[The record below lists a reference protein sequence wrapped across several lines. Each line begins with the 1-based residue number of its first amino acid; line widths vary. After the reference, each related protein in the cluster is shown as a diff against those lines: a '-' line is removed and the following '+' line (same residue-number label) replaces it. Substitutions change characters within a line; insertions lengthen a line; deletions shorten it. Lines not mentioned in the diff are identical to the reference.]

1 MEAVAAVFLN
11 PRAAERAILTLQT
24 RGLDGGRTT
33 LLCPGT
39 TETEAARKV
48 RTDDTEQPGMGG
60 ALGGVVGGALGL
72 ATANFVLPGV
82 GPIIVA
88 GLLAAGAVGAASGAA
103 VGDTLE
109 RWHGTG
115 LPRDELQVYADAL
128 RGGRTV
134 VITGGETRDEVER
147 IREALQ
153 ESGAESVDPAR
164 EDWLVG
170 LRES

>member
-1 MEAVAAVFLN
+1 MEAVAAVFPN
-11 PRAAERAILTLQT
+11 PRAAERAIHALQA
-24 RGLDGGRTT
+24 RGLDGRRTT

-48 RTDDTEQPGMGG
+48 RTDATESPGMGG
-60 ALGGVVGGALGL
+60 AVGGVIGGALGL
-72 ATANFVLPGV
+72 ATANLILPGV

-88 GLLAAGAVGAASGAA
+88 GMLAAGAAGAAGGHA
-103 VGDTLE
+103 VGETVE
-109 RWHGTG
+109 RHLGTG

-128 RGGRTV
+128 RGGRAV
-134 VITGGETRDEVER
+134 VIAGGETSDEVER
-147 IREALQ
+147 IRETFQ
-153 ESGAESVDPAR
+153 QSGAESVDPAR